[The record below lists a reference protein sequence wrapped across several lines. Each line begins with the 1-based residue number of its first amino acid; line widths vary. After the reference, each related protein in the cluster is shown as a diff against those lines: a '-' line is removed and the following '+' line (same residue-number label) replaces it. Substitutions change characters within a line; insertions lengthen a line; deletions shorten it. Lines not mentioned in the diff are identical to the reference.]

1 MDSINV
7 LVVEDNAP
15 FRQFVRNTIEG
26 EIGSVA
32 ITEATDGLAAVQL
45 ALEIRPDLIV
55 LDITLPLLDGLEAAR
70 RILKAS
76 SASKILFLSQESSRD
91 VVREAF
97 RIGARGYVVKSDAGR
112 ELKAALRAVLR
123 GDRFVSR
130 GGDGLNFST
139 GLKLLV

>member
-26 EIGSVA
+26 EIGPVA
-32 ITEATDGLAAVQL
+32 ITEASDGLVAVQL

-55 LDITLPLLDGLEAAR
+55 LDIALPGLDGLEAAR

-97 RIGARGYVVKSDAGR
+97 RIGARGYVVKSNAGR
-112 ELKAALRAVLR
+112 ELKEALQAVLR

-130 GGDGLNFST
+130 SGDGLDFTT
-139 GLKLLV
+139 GLKLFV

>member
-1 MDSINV
+1 MDSIKV
-7 LVVEDNAP
+7 LVVEDNAW
-15 FRQFVRNTIEG
+15 FRQFVRNSVEG
-26 EIGSVA
+26 EIGAVA
-32 ITEATDGLAAVQL
+32 ITEASDGLTAVQL

-55 LDITLPLLDGLEAAR
+55 LDIALPSLDGLEAAR
-70 RILKAS
+70 RILKVS

-112 ELKAALRAVLR
+112 ELKPALHAVLR

-130 GGDGLNFST
+130 GGDGLNFTT

>member
-7 LVVEDNAP
+7 LVVEDNAA
-15 FRQFVRNTIEG
+15 FRQFVRNTIER
-26 EIGSVA
+26 EIGSVV
-32 ITEATDGLAAVQL
+32 ITEASDGLAAVQL
-45 ALEIRPDLIV
+45 ALEVRPDLIV
-55 LDITLPLLDGLEAAR
+55 LDIALPSLNGLEAAE

-76 SASKILFLSQESSRD
+76 SASRILFLSQESSRD

-112 ELKAALRAVLR
+112 ELTAALQAVLR

-130 GGDGLNFST
+130 RGDGLDFTT

>member
-7 LVVEDNAP
+7 LVVEDNAA

-26 EIGSVA
+26 GIGSVA
-32 ITEATDGLAAVQL
+32 ITEASDGLAAVQL
-45 ALEIRPDLIV
+45 ALEMRPDLIV
-55 LDITLPLLDGLEAAR
+55 LDIALPSLNGLEAAR

-76 SASKILFLSQESSRD
+76 STSKIVFLSQESSRD
-91 VVREAF
+91 IVREAF
-97 RIGARGYVVKSDAGR
+97 RIGARGYVVKHDAGR
-112 ELKAALRAVLR
+112 ELTAALQAVLR

-130 GGDGLNFST
+130 SGDGLDFTT

>member
-7 LVVEDNAP
+7 LVVEDNAA
-15 FRQFVRNTIEG
+15 FRQFVRNTIER
-26 EIGSVA
+26 EIGSVV
-32 ITEATDGLAAVQL
+32 ITEASDGLAAVQL
-45 ALEIRPDLIV
+45 ALEVRPDLIV
-55 LDITLPLLDGLEAAR
+55 LDIALPSLNGLEAAE

-76 SASKILFLSQESSRD
+76 SASRILFLSQESSRD

-97 RIGARGYVVKSDAGR
+97 RIGARGFVVKSDAGR
-112 ELKAALRAVLR
+112 ELTAALQAVLR

-130 GGDGLNFST
+130 RGDGLDFTT